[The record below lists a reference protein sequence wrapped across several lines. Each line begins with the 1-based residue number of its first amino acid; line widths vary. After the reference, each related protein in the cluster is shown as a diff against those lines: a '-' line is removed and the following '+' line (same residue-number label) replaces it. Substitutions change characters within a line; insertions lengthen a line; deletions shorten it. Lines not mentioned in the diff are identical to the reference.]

1 MAIPLPP
8 EIFTAFPP
16 HGPISDLRI
25 VIFVEFESTTQSPEG
40 FVMCRFS
47 TIVPFCPLS
56 LIGPEGVREVVVVG
70 GITCTVALADWVGA
84 ATLVAVT
91 VAEDLVD
98 TTGAVNNPAEIVPAL
113 TLQVTA

>member
-1 MAIPLPP
+1 M
-8 EIFTAFPP
+8 
-16 HGPISDLRI
+16 
-25 VIFVEFESTTQSPEG
+25 
-40 FVMCRFS
+40 
-47 TIVPFCPLS
+47 PFCPLS
-56 LIGPEGVREVVVVG
+56 LIGPDGVREVVVVG

-113 TLQVTA
+113 TFQVTA